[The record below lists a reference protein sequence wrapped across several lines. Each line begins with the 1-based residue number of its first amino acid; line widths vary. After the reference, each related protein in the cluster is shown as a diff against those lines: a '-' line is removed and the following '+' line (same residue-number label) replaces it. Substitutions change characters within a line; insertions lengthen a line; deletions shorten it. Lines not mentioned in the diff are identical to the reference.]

1 MRKKKGERHGVAHSE
16 RSATCIRFGVEAR
29 QDPLSGKVH
38 TGRSVP
44 PSLAPTSLGGRLSQ
58 PFLPFF
64 QCRTHWL
71 EEGPSL
77 ALSLSP
83 SHRCRY
89 NSRYKPREEISSRK
103 YASSHTERTQPPRY
117 LLHYPA
123 VFSSITDT
131 SRLFYKLS
139 SFYTILASSTSSP
152 PQTRSIF
159 SSFEKF
165 QNRCFTRFL
174 IERFFFFFFTLHVAE
189 KLTTQSE
196 DFSKMLYIFAEK
208 SQRYICF
215 NKKWKL
221 VGLVITLARQLVD
234 IFHYRAR
241 PSKFIRTRMVR
252 LRVIYIYIY
261 LYPSLVR

>member
-1 MRKKKGERHGVAHSE
+1 MHSE

-64 QCRTHWL
+64 QRRTHWL
-71 EEGPSL
+71 EEDPPSP
-77 ALSLSP
+77 LSLSLP
-83 SHRCRY
+83 EHRCRY

-131 SRLFYKLS
+131 SR
-139 SFYTILASSTSSP
+139 SFHKVSFIYIILASFP
-152 PQTRSIF
+152 FPFRSIF
-159 SSFEKF
+159 S
-165 QNRCFTRFL
+165 L
-174 IERFFFFFFTLHVAE
+174 
-189 KLTTQSE
+189 
-196 DFSKMLYIFAEK
+196 SKNF
-208 SQRYICF
+208 
-215 NKKWKL
+215 KKK
-221 VGLVITLARQLVD
+221 
-234 IFHYRAR
+234 
-241 PSKFIRTRMVR
+241 KK
-252 LRVIYIYIY
+252 
-261 LYPSLVR
+261 

>member
-1 MRKKKGERHGVAHSE
+1 MPALPSPFPSVIRNKGRLLLGRQNFVIGGAKEKGREREKERHGVAHSE

-71 EEGPSL
+71 EEGPL
-77 ALSLSP
+77 LSLSLSS

-117 LLHYPA
+117 LLHYYPA

-131 SRLFYKLS
+131 SPI
-139 SFYTILASSTSSP
+139 IL
-152 PQTRSIF
+152 
-159 SSFEKF
+159 
-165 QNRCFTRFL
+165 
-174 IERFFFFFFTLHVAE
+174 
-189 KLTTQSE
+189 
-196 DFSKMLYIFAEK
+196 
-208 SQRYICF
+208 
-215 NKKWKL
+215 
-221 VGLVITLARQLVD
+221 
-234 IFHYRAR
+234 
-241 PSKFIRTRMVR
+241 
-252 LRVIYIYIY
+252 
-261 LYPSLVR
+261 